1 MLAIISSSGWPIWP
15 LLIISVLG
23 LAILLE
29 RSWFLRRKKISPEKD
44 LEQALTYSVKLNT
57 PENIHEPILE
67 QDLVKLAKSS
77 PLGQILATGLKARQ
91 NDRGQLQCLEEM
103 RELANPTLL
112 KLNQYLNILATIAT
126 IAPLIGLFGTVLG
139 MIEIFA
145 SQGGSANPQQLAQG
159 ISMALYNTAFG
170 LLIAIPA
177 LAGWRLLRGQA
188 DERTHELN
196 EGTRRLIKTMYPQ

>member
-1 MLAIISSSGWPIWP
+1 
-15 LLIISVLG
+15 
-23 LAILLE
+23 LLE

-44 LEQALTYSVKLNT
+44 LEQALTYSLKLNT
-57 PENIHEPILE
+57 PKNTREPILE
-67 QDLVKLAKSS
+67 ADLVKLSKSS
-77 PLGQILATGLKARQ
+77 PLGQILATGLKAHQ
-91 NDRGQLQCLEEM
+91 NHRGQLQCLEEM

-159 ISMALYNTAFG
+159 VSMALYNTAFG

-188 DERTHELN
+188 DARTQELN

>member
-44 LEQALTYSVKLNT
+44 LEQALTYSLKLNT

-67 QDLVKLAKSS
+67 EDLVKLSKSS

-91 NDRGQLQCLEEM
+91 NHQGQLQCLEEM
-103 RELANPTLL
+103 RELANPALL

-159 ISMALYNTAFG
+159 VSMALYNTAFG

-188 DERTHELN
+188 DDRTQELN
-196 EGTRRLIKTMYPQ
+196 EGARRLIKTMYP